1 MRILQVSALYPPDSG
16 GIAVCVSETT
26 RRLATRGVAV
36 EVLTVDHTGTLPAH
50 ETNDGAPVRRVR
62 SWPAGADY
70 RFAPG
75 IAGQIRANQ
84 CELIHI
90 QGYQT
95 FVAPIAM
102 LAAVRAGIPYVLT
115 FHGGG
120 HSSRWRHSIRGAQL
134 HVLKP
139 LLERAARLIAT
150 ADWEVDHYAELLD
163 LPRDLFIVIPNGGD
177 LPSPQTSARTS
188 NGTLIASLGRVERY
202 KGHHR
207 VLAALP
213 HVLRELPDTHLW
225 IAGEGPYAPELRQQ
239 VQELGV
245 ADRVEIRELADR
257 QEYANRLAGVSLA
270 VLLSDFETHPMAVL
284 EAITLG
290 VPTLVGDDRAGLSDL
305 ASKGLARVVPLN
317 DPMAHAAAMLALLR
331 DPPVRRNPGLP
342 SWDDCVDAL
351 LDLYHDVRASQNTS
365 RPVRRALPQSDM

>member
-1 MRILQVSALYPPDSG
+1 
-16 GIAVCVSETT
+16 
-26 RRLATRGVAV
+26 
-36 EVLTVDHTGTLPAH
+36 
-50 ETNDGAPVRRVR
+50 
-62 SWPAGADY
+62 
-70 RFAPG
+70 
-75 IAGQIRANQ
+75 
-84 CELIHI
+84 
-90 QGYQT
+90 
-95 FVAPIAM
+95 
-102 LAAVRAGIPYVLT
+102 
-115 FHGGG
+115 
-120 HSSRWRHSIRGAQL
+120 
-134 HVLKP
+134 